1 MKKNL
6 FLKKNNNRFYK
17 ILLLSFLSIIILY
30 FILFYISINQ
40 KYFIINNDKISAYYV
55 VPIDK
60 EGEKVKFVDKK
71 SINDLSS
78 NKDYKLSNID
88 NLEYTIQ
95 VYSDVKFENVMNY
108 FRDLISLKS
117 DIILEEDLYIFSI
130 NTEIG
135 DDYFLTYKNYE
146 SKIEAF
152 NNCKNLIFIKDC
164 LIINPS
170 N

>member
-1 MKKNL
+1 MQKNL
-6 FLKKNNNRFYK
+6 FLKKNNNRIYT
-17 ILLLSFLSIIILY
+17 ILIFSFLFIIIFY
-30 FILFYISINQ
+30 FILFYISLNQ
-40 KYFIINNDKISAYYV
+40 KYFIINNNENIVYYV
-55 VPIDK
+55 VPNDK

-78 NKDYKLSNID
+78 LKKDYKLSNID

-108 FRDLISLKS
+108 FNDLLSLKS
-117 DIILEEDLYIFSI
+117 DIILEEDFYIFSI

-135 DDYFLTYKNYE
+135 DDYFLTYKNYD

-152 NNCKNLIFIKDC
+152 NNCKNLSFIKNC
-164 LIINPS
+164 LILNP
-170 N
+170 